1 MRATSF
7 TLSSTLGQKERT
19 VEPPVERHW
28 PSVLAKQKIPHD
40 GRRSIMTTNALP
52 GFAIKA
58 VWLSLAVA
66 VVVFFVMLVLTVMH
80 P

>member
-1 MRATSF
+1 
-7 TLSSTLGQKERT
+7 
-19 VEPPVERHW
+19 
-28 PSVLAKQKIPHD
+28 
-40 GRRSIMTTNALP
+40 MTTNALP